1 MTDITSNLQANNNG
15 HHVFT
20 ERSALLETR
29 RALLVGDKNFAS
41 SILTSLLQQFGF
53 DVAESENGLAGVRR
67 FYDGE
72 KYDVVFVS
80 RYMPIMNGLQVS
92 F

>member
-1 MTDITSNLQANNNG
+1 MDIMDSLQ
-15 HHVFT
+15 
-20 ERSALLETR
+20 SR
-29 RALLVGDKNFAS
+29 RALLVGDKNFALVM
-41 SILTSLLQQFGF
+41 LTSLLQQFDF
-53 DVAESENGLAGVRR
+53 DVAESENGLAGVKR
-67 FYDGE
+67 FHDGE